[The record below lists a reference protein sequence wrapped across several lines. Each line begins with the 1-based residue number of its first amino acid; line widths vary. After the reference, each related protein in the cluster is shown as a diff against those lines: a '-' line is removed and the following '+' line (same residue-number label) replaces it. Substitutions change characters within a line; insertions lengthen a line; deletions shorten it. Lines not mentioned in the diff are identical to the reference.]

1 MTETNISA
9 VMLTLNE
16 AENILNTLESAEA
29 IFDELILVDGDSS
42 DGTVDLARE
51 WCADHGKAFDVLE
64 SSEREYLLEGP
75 GLQRRRGEKLAT
87 RDYTLALGADIEVEV
102 LNEKWFEQDFEH
114 LGYIHTRMKP
124 SGRVERDYRL
134 YKPFPDPDEVPF
146 TYDERKVPRWRGI
159 IHEEIKDQYNVH
171 LDTRY
176 RVVEAPMVHHQQRFG
191 AMDALGK
198 WSHHQR
204 RHDPRVGGNA
214 GPALKKQHFLL
225 QQALSSDR
233 QRTYVADA
241 YKDYYNENR
250 ALVNTHWR
258 EILDEYDLPQWAWDH
273 DDVED
278 EMVVHGWGFDMTQP
292 VMDHRDQTLKTVISD
307 RFNGYLDAVF

>member
-1 MTETNISA
+1 MTETNITA

-16 AENILNTLESAEA
+16 AENIENTLASAEPV
-29 IFDELILVDGDSS
+29 FDELVLVDGDS
-42 DGTVDLARE
+42 DDATVAIARE
-51 WCADHGKAFDVLE
+51 WCDENGKRFDVVE
-64 SSEREYLLEGP
+64 STEREYLLDGP

-87 RDYTLALGADIEVEV
+87 CDYTMAIGADVEVEV
-102 LNEKWFEQDFEH
+102 LDADWFTREFEH

-146 TYDERKVPRWRGI
+146 THDVRSVPRWRGI
-159 IHEEIKDQYNVH
+159 IHEEIKDQFNTH
-171 LDTRY
+171 LSKRY

-214 GPALKKQHFLL
+214 GRALKKQHFLL
-225 QQALSSDR
+225 QRALASKR

-241 YKDYYNENR
+241 YKDYYTENK
-250 ALVNTHWR
+250 ALVNKHWR
-258 EILDEYDLPQWAWDH
+258 EILDEYDLPQISMDH
-273 DDVED
+273 DDVMD
-278 EMVVHGWGFDMTQP
+278 QTVVHGWEFDLTEP
-292 VMDHRDQTLKTVISD
+292 VMDHRDLTFRTYLSD
-307 RFNGYLDAVF
+307 RVGSYVGAIF